1 MGIIDLDIQNKCL
14 LSKWIIKLINEDGL
28 WQQLLKNKYLKGRTL
43 SQVDRKKG
51 DSQFWSGLMEVKN
64 LVLERGRFNVQDGT
78 QTRFWEDLWLGKEP
92 LMKKYPALYNIVRKK
107 NVSVA
112 QVLSTTPLNVSFRR
126 VLVGDNWEKWISL
139 VGNVLMVN
147 LNDHKDSFIWTASKC
162 FSVKSMYNDIVLK
175 QGAPVNCWSWKAKIP
190 LKIKIFLWFLKNE
203 VVLTK
208 DNLVKRQWKGCT
220 KCCFCMEHE
229 TIQHLFFACPM
240 ARLMWGIVCFTFGVK
255 NRWM

>member
-1 MGIIDLDIQNKCL
+1 MCHNSQ
-14 LSKWIIKLINEDGL
+14 LITGGL
-28 WQQLLKNKYLKGRTL
+28 WQQLLKNKYFKGRTL

-162 FSVKSMYNDIVLK
+162 FSVKSMYNDIMLK
-175 QGAPVNCWSWKAKIP
+175 QGAPVNC
-190 LKIKIFLWFLKNE
+190 
-203 VVLTK
+203 
-208 DNLVKRQWKGCT
+208 
-220 KCCFCMEHE
+220 
-229 TIQHLFFACPM
+229 
-240 ARLMWGIVCFTFGVK
+240 
-255 NRWM
+255 